1 MVSQLWISVKRIYAP
16 EDMERSTYSA
26 RLQQLQEL
34 LRQLRDEAGLRQ
46 VDLAEKLGH
55 PQSFVSKYEN
65 GDRCL
70 DLLEL
75 EQICKALGISLAE
88 FIRRYEESK

>member
-1 MVSQLWISVKRIYAP
+1 MGRP
-16 EDMERSTYSA
+16 THSA
-26 RLQQLQEL
+26 RLERLQAF
-34 LRQLRDEAGLRQ
+34 LRQVRDEAGLRQ
-46 VDLAEKLGH
+46 VDLADKLGH

-75 EQICKALGISLAE
+75 EDVCEALGVSLAE
-88 FIRRYEESK
+88 FVRRYEGGK

>member
-1 MVSQLWISVKRIYAP
+1 MG
-16 EDMERSTYSA
+16 RSTYSA
-26 RLQQLQEL
+26 RLERLQAL
-34 LRQLRDEAGLRQ
+34 LRQVRDEAGLRQ
-46 VDLAEKLGH
+46 VDLADKLGH

-75 EQICKALGISLAE
+75 EEVCEALGVSLAE
-88 FIRRYEESK
+88 FVRRYEGGK

>member
-1 MVSQLWISVKRIYAP
+1 MDICQKDVLSAHM
-16 EDMERSTYSA
+16 DRSLYSLRLL
-26 RLQQLQEL
+26 RLQSL
-34 LRQLRDEAGLRQ
+34 LRQARDDTGLRQ
-46 VDLAEKLGH
+46 VDLAILLGH

-75 EQICKALGISLAE
+75 EQVCSSLGLTLSE
-88 FIRRYEESK
+88 FVRRYEESE